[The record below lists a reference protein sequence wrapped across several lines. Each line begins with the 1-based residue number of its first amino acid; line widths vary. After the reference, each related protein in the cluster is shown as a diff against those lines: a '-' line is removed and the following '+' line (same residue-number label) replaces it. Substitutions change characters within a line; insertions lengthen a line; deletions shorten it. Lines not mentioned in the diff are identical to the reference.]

1 MHYTLKWYFFI
12 VKCGIQWTLC
22 CFLQYSCVLHEL
34 ARALH
39 RPAVGKEYVLLCRV
53 VWMISY
59 SWNIFFFNFRS
70 YYHTPTHHSNKS
82 MIQLRA
88 HLRFV
93 LAWLRCPRLQRE
105 CNGQWQNGREGTQ
118 KEYMHGLVP
127 FALHKQ
133 SQCLLGLLSCPLSFH
148 QSSTKFS
155 RLYYYFYIKEDLQNS
170 RAPYLIFFK
179 LHSTIHTLITHAHSH
194 TYEHMYATLLL

>member
-1 MHYTLKWYFFI
+1 MVFFLLLNVVSNGPCVASCSIHVYCMSLRVHCTGLLLAKNMFYFAVSFGWSHTP
-12 VKCGIQWTLC
+12 GIC
-22 CFLQYSCVLHEL
+22 
-34 ARALH
+34 
-39 RPAVGKEYVLLCRV
+39 
-53 VWMISY
+53 
-59 SWNIFFFNFRS
+59 FFFNFRS

-93 LAWLRCPRLQRE
+93 LAGLRRPRLQRE
-105 CNGQWQNGREGTQ
+105 CNGQWQNGWEGTQ

-170 RAPYLIFFK
+170 RAPYLSF
-179 LHSTIHTLITHAHSH
+179 LNYTVQLRHS
-194 TYEHMYATLLL
+194 